1 MDTPRDDSGRPALSG
16 NSMRLVRG
24 LVICTLVVVLV
35 GVFTAWFT
43 HRFADQFAADKQ
55 AKARADI
62 EYVLG
67 ALEEYKNA
75 NGRYPEALAALWV
88 PDARGFQYLS
98 PKNPPRDPWGNGYL
112 YAPPGPGE
120 ARPRVWTLGRDKRE
134 GGDGES
140 TDVTSWEDAH
150 ANSVQGR

>member
-1 MDTPRDDSGRPALSG
+1 MDSPRDDPTETSLSPRSLRIVRALI
-16 NSMRLVRG
+16 VFIVG
-24 LVICTLVVVLV
+24 LILL
-35 GVFTAWFT
+35 GVFTAWFQG
-43 HRFADQFAADKQ
+43 HFAASIAADKQ

-67 ALEEYKNA
+67 ALEEYQHA

-88 PDARGFQYLS
+88 PDSRGFEYLS
-98 PKNPPRDPWGNGYL
+98 PKNPPRDPWGNGYQ

-120 ARPRVWTLGRDKRE
+120 TRPRVWTLGRDKRE

-140 TDVTSWEDAH
+140 TDVTSWENAP
-150 ANSVQGR
+150 AAEPGAR